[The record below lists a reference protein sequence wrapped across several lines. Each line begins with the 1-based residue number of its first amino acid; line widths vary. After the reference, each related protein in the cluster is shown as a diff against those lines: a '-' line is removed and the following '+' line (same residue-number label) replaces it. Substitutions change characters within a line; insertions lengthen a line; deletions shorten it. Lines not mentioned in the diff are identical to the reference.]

1 MIGPIN
7 CYSLSITAHLHRT
20 LTLPAYFVA
29 VQARHFLTRTP
40 SKSIGTMSVADTSS
54 CMVPS
59 TPASSSMTSSE
70 VPTIHSPVQM
80 NIWTLFR
87 LPVGSEQTHIV
98 QNVGTKRHKKVLHY
112 CLSCERQK
120 AKPIWSSAYTGNA
133 KEHVQKVHR
142 AEWKEWSRNHGNSLR
157 TNGSNQPSID
167 RYMEPVGVHSS
178 RHLTLRQAFDKAR
191 FIRAF
196 IALCA
201 RRRVSLSAT
210 DWPELQELMLA
221 GNPTIQDLLKL
232 SRRTLVR
239 LLERNHVEYRK
250 RLQTAIQDAVGQIHF
265 STDMWTSPAR
275 RGHLAIC
282 AQWVDCEYRLRKALL
297 GLPQVLYSHSGEYQ
311 AAHIVR
317 VLGSYG
323 ITTRIGYHT
332 GDNATSNDTMLKV
345 LSDHLMA
352 EYNVCLMM
360 SSRGSSAS

>member
-1 MIGPIN
+1 
-7 CYSLSITAHLHRT
+7 
-20 LTLPAYFVA
+20 
-29 VQARHFLTRTP
+29 
-40 SKSIGTMSVADTSS
+40 
-54 CMVPS
+54 MVPS

-112 CLSCERQK
+112 CLSCEGQK

-142 AEWKEWSRNHGNSLR
+142 AEWKEWSRNHGNFLR